1 MAGETYPRAAGDVP
15 THVTPAPLACSVRD
29 CHEPLQRAG
38 RAWVCASGHS
48 YDIARSGYVNL
59 LQPQDRRSPDAGD
72 SREAVEARATLLAQG
87 AGRAAIEAVV
97 SQAQALGIAGTAVVL
112 ELGSGSGETLA
123 RLAEVMPVQGVG
135 LDLSAAA
142 AAFAARR
149 YPGQTWI
156 VANADRRL
164 PLLDHSVHLVVSVH
178 ARRNPSECQRVLVPG
193 GYLIVAVPA
202 ADDLIELREAVQ
214 GEGVPRER
222 VSGVVAEHGA
232 CFEEVTRSEARQQ
245 LTLGRDSLLQLLRG
259 TYRGVRQSESRRV
272 DALDRLT
279 VTLASDVVLLRARP
293 ASPSS

>member
-1 MAGETYPRAAGDVP
+1 
-15 THVTPAPLACSVRD
+15 VTPVPLACSVRD
-29 CHEPLQRAG
+29 CYEPLERTG

-72 SREAVEARATLLAQG
+72 SREAVEARAALIARG
-87 AGRAAIEAVV
+87 AGRATIDAVV
-97 SQAQALGIAGTAVVL
+97 AQAQALGLAGTPVVL

-123 RLAEVMPVQGVG
+123 RLAEMMPVHGVG
-135 LDLSAAA
+135 LDLSVAAA
-142 AAFAARR
+142 TFAARR
-149 YPGQTWI
+149 HPGLTWI

-164 PLLDHSVHLVVSVH
+164 PLLDHGVDLAISVH
-178 ARRNPSECQRVLVPG
+178 ARRNPSECQRVLRPG
-193 GYLIVAVPA
+193 GHLIVAVPA
-202 ADDLIELREAVQ
+202 PDDLIELREAVQ
-214 GEGVPRER
+214 GEGLTRER
-222 VSGVVAEHGA
+222 VSGVVTEHAA
-232 CFEEVTRSEARQQ
+232 CFEEVARAESRQQ
-245 LTLGRDSLLQLLRG
+245 LPLDRDALLQLLRG